1 MEAYRSVR
9 DEMRATCRTITQPNA
24 ARIEPTARITRG
36 GSPEGD
42 KSETHIEPWME
53 VAFEALTHA
62 SETGEPFAL
71 ISCLNN
77 GKPAA
82 LIAATRREGR
92 RTHVLPLFVAV
103 DDTMRFSAQPDDG
116 DTS

>member
-9 DEMRATCRTITQPNA
+9 DEMRATCRLITQHAAAGVQPP
-24 ARIEPTARITRG
+24 ARIMRG
-36 GSPEGD
+36 GSPEDDDG
-42 KSETHIEPWME
+42 ETYIEPWMA
-53 VAFEALTHA
+53 VAFEAITHA
-62 SETGEPFAL
+62 NETGEPFAL

-82 LIAATRREGR
+82 LIAATHRQGH

-103 DDTMRFSAQPDDG
+103 DGSMRFSAQPDDA

>member
-9 DEMRATCRTITQPNA
+9 DEMRANSCLVTQPATAHNA
-24 ARIEPTARITRG
+24 PPMRITRG
-36 GSPEGD
+36 PEPSD
-42 KSETHIEPWME
+42 EPETHIEPWME

-62 SETGEPFAL
+62 SETGQPFAL

-92 RTHVLPLFVAV
+92 RMHVMPLFVAV
-103 DDTMRFSAQPDDG
+103 DDTMRFSPQPDDA

>member
-1 MEAYRSVR
+1 MEAYRTVR
-9 DEMRATCRTITQPNA
+9 DEMRATCRVVTQPTDA
-24 ARIEPTARITRG
+24 TGELPARITRG
-36 GSPEGD
+36 GSPEHDDG
-42 KSETHIEPWME
+42 ETYIEPWME
-53 VAFEALTHA
+53 VAFEAITHA

-82 LIAATRREGR
+82 LIAATHRQGH

-103 DDTMRFSAQPDDG
+103 DGSMRFSAQPDDA